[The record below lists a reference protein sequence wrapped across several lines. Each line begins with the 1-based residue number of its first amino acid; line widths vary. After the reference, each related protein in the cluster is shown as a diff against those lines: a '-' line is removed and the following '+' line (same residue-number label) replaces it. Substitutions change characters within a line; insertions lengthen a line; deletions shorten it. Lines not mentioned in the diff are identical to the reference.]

1 MADLGQVFT
10 RQVVAKYMT
19 SLFDLPKEATVL
31 DPCFGAGAFLEAL
44 ESYEFKNVTGCEV
57 ETALYEMQKSKFK
70 EYQLLNQDF
79 LQFESSEGFDGIIMN
94 PPYIRQEKIDDLKYL
109 GITKKK
115 LRQNIIFNN
124 LPSNA
129 NMYMYFILKAMDL
142 LKTNGQ
148 LVVIFP
154 SSWLNAKSGHQ
165 FKKALLNTGRI
176 EKVIYLHGDVFEKEA
191 LVDVVILKVVKTTAV
206 LDTIEE
212 YLEVLGENIEPMLLK
227 KESMRTVFECP
238 FDKLA
243 SIQRGLTTGCNQL
256 FINPDIKSSDA
267 HFKEI
272 ISSPKSLIG
281 YSTDNA
287 KLDQLL
293 DCTGGDLSEHAKCY
307 LDTWKKKIL
316 IDGKPKT
323 LLTKIQNGQN
333 WYVVRTVPSRGIIFS
348 YFVRNDMKFILND
361 SDMLV
366 RDNFYIIRPYGD
378 KLLMMAL
385 LNNYYT
391 FYQLE
396 NFGKKYGAGLLK
408 LQRYDLERLRFP
420 CVDQMSNDDIIKLKN
435 LAQRLVVSGNSD
447 LIEEITKVLSAY
459 SAVDSETIEK
469 EYREIKKQRLEG
481 IKNEN

>member
-19 SLFDLPKEATVL
+19 SLLDLPKEANVL

-44 ESYEFKNVTGCEV
+44 ESDEFKNVTGCEV
-57 ETALYEMQKSKFK
+57 DADLYEMQKSKFE
-70 EYQLLNQDF
+70 EYQLINQDF

-94 PPYIRQEKIDDLKYL
+94 PPYIRQEKIDDLQYL

-115 LRQNIIFNN
+115 LRQNIIFDS
-124 LPSNA
+124 LPSTA

-154 SSWLNAKSGHQ
+154 SSWLNSKSGHQ
-165 FKKALLNTGRI
+165 FKKALLSTGKT

-191 LVDVVILKVVKTTAV
+191 LVDVIILKVVKTTAV
-206 LDTIEE
+206 LDPIEE
-212 YLEVLGENIEPMLLK
+212 YLEV
-227 KESMRTVFECP
+227 RTIFECP

-243 SIQRGLTTGCNQL
+243 SIQRGMTTGYNQML
-256 FINPDIKSSDA
+256 INPNIKSSGA
-267 HFKEI
+267 HFKKI

-293 DCTGGDLSEHAKCY
+293 DCTGEDLTEQVKYY

-316 IDGKPKT
+316 TDGKPKT

-361 SDMLV
+361 SEMLV
-366 RDNFYIIRPYGD
+366 RDNFYIIRPYVD

-396 NFGKKYGAGLLK
+396 HFGKKYGAGLLK

-420 CVDQMSNDDIIKLKN
+420 FVDQMSDNDIMKLKN
-435 LAQRLVVSGNSD
+435 LAQRLVASGNSD

-459 SAVDSETIEK
+459 SAVDNETIEK

-481 IKNEN
+481 IMNEN

>member
-44 ESYEFKNVTGCEV
+44 ESGEFKNVTGCEV
-57 ETALYEMQKSKFK
+57 DTALYEMQKSKFE

-79 LQFESSEGFDGIIMN
+79 LQFGSSEGFDGIIMN
-94 PPYIRQEKIDDLKYL
+94 PPYIRQEKIDDLQYL

-115 LRQNIIFNN
+115 LRQNIIFNS

-165 FKKALLNTGRI
+165 FKKALLNT
-176 EKVIYLHGDVFEKEA
+176 
-191 LVDVVILKVVKTTAV
+191 
-206 LDTIEE
+206 
-212 YLEVLGENIEPMLLK
+212 
-227 KESMRTVFECP
+227 ESMRNVFECP

-243 SIQRGLTTGCNQL
+243 SIQRGMTTGYNQM
-256 FINPDIKSSDA
+256 FINPDIKSGGA
-267 HFKEI
+267 HFKDI
-272 ISSPKSLIG
+272 ISSPKSVIG

-293 DCTGGDLSEHAKCY
+293 DCTGEDLSEQVKCY

-316 IDGKPKT
+316 TDGKPKT
-323 LLTKIQNGQN
+323 LLAKIQNGQN

-366 RDNFYIIRPYGD
+366 RDNFYIIRPYVD

-396 NFGKKYGAGLLK
+396 HFGKKYGAGLLK
-408 LQRYDLERLRFP
+408 LQRYD
-420 CVDQMSNDDIIKLKN
+420 
-435 LAQRLVVSGNSD
+435 
-447 LIEEITKVLSAY
+447 
-459 SAVDSETIEK
+459 
-469 EYREIKKQRLEG
+469 
-481 IKNEN
+481 

>member
-1 MADLGQVFT
+1 MADLGQIFT

-19 SLFDLPKEATVL
+19 SLFDLPKDAAVL

-44 ESYEFKNVTGCEV
+44 KSDEFKNVTGCELD
-57 ETALYEMQKSKFK
+57 TTLYEIQKNKFA
-70 EYQLLNQDF
+70 EYKLLNQDF

-94 PPYIRQEKIDDLKYL
+94 PPYIRQEKINELQYL
-109 GITKKK
+109 GITKEKIRK
-115 LRQNIIFNN
+115 NLIFNT
-124 LPSNA
+124 LPSTA

-154 SSWLNAKSGHQ
+154 SSWLNTKSGHQ
-165 FKKALLNTGRI
+165 FKKALLKTGKI

-206 LDTIEE
+206 LETIEE
-212 YLEVLGENIEPMLLK
+212 HLEVVGKDIESIILK
-227 KESMRTVFECP
+227 REGIKTVFECA

-243 SIQRGLTTGCNQL
+243 SIQRGMTTGYNQM
-256 FINPDIKSSDA
+256 FINPDIKDSGA
-267 HFKEI
+267 YFKKI
-272 ISSPKSLIG
+272 ISSPKNLIG

-293 DCTGGDLSEHAKCY
+293 DCTGEDLSEQVKIY
-307 LDTWKKKIL
+307 LDVWKKKIL
-316 IDGKPKT
+316 TDGKPKT
-323 LLTKIQNGQN
+323 LLAKIQNGQN
-333 WYVVRTVPSRGIIFS
+333 WYSIRTVPSRGIIFS

-361 SDMLV
+361 SEKFV
-366 RDNFYIIRPYGD
+366 RDNFYIIRPYVD

-396 NFGKKYGAGLLK
+396 HFGKRYGAGLLK
-408 LQRYDLERLRFP
+408 LQRYDLERLTFP
-420 CVDQMSNDDIIKLKN
+420 FVDQISDDDITKLKN
-435 LAQRLVVSGNSD
+435 LAHRLVVSGNSD
-447 LIEEITKVLSAY
+447 LIEEITKVLSVY
-459 SAVDSETIEK
+459 SAVDNKTIEK

-481 IKNEN
+481 IINEN